1 MPVLLTEIQN
11 QRLYGKAT
19 VEKVTEATIIGE
31 KRKAQ
36 ISVLDR
42 LEIIVKAETQSTGIV
57 TEQMKLDL
65 NSIDLIKIVDT
76 LQEQVKLMQEANA
89 LPQFDMTED
98 FSLQYFERR
107 TLMDSKEP
115 TTFVSLW
122 DIELIYD
129 EFYIRAYMD
138 TETNVIYQISITS
151 GDDEFQMDI
160 SNVKFEN
167 FLNYLNVEPTQVAWL
182 IGKDKWESDYFHEK
196 EHSVLI
202 NYFCCLE
209 KEYIDYSLFF
219 Q

>member
-1 MPVLLTEIQN
+1 MPVFLTEIQN
-11 QRLYGKAT
+11 RRLVGKAT
-19 VEKVTEATIIGE
+19 VEKVTETTIIGE
-31 KRKAQ
+31 KRKEQ

-42 LEIIVKAETQSTGIV
+42 LKIIVKAETQSTGIV

-138 TETNVIYQISITS
+138 TETNVIYQISITG

-160 SNVKFEN
+160 SKVKFEN

-182 IGKDKWESDYFHEK
+182 IGKYKWESDYFDEK